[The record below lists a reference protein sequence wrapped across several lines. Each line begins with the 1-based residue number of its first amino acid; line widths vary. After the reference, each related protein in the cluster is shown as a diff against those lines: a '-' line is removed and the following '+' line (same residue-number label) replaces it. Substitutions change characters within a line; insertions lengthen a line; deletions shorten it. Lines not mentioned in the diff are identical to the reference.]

1 MQTYKD
7 DFFLGR
13 HVLEHRLVP
22 REALLECLYQLA
34 QDRRA
39 GSRLGFA
46 RPLGVMLVE
55 RGLLTEEEL
64 NRILSARSAAD
75 GGAPVRAD
83 AEVGKLLV
91 AMGLLRADDIQECIR
106 VQEEERRSG
115 RKPPRLGELVVQR
128 GIVTQQQVVRALAY
142 QKQELFS
149 CASCGVRVSA
159 ASPPRGTKYRCR
171 KCGGEVEPVESE
183 AQPGALAMREAEQ
196 GEEVQQEID
205 RAVAA
210 YLEQKGILRRDLI
223 LDGQRLQTEFER
235 YGLVVPLVEVL
246 RRSGALSV
254 QMRTELGA
262 IDFVR
267 LVKDPD
273 WKKQAI
279 PGYRLLK
286 KMASGG
292 SATVYSA
299 DAVFGGSR
307 VAVKVLHP
315 ERAGEPRSV
324 ARLQREAELLS
335 RLACPLIM
343 RGIEYGAD
351 RGYYYLVM
359 EYFEGR
365 SLGQA
370 ISEGGPFPLRTAL
383 SVTRQVAE
391 GLGYLH
397 STGYLHRDLK
407 ADNVLID
414 GAGRVKLC
422 DLGFAMPI
430 PGVEVE
436 GTTARI
442 PAEAWS
448 GAAGGSLGAEIYS
461 LGILLYA
468 LLTGYEPFYG
478 SGVEET
484 ASDQIETALPV
495 PNLMAVLAPPAVVQL
510 MKRMMHPDPER
521 RFRDTAEV
529 VGALDRLARG

>member
-1 MQTYKD
+1 MQTYED
-7 DFFLGR
+7 DFYLGR
-13 HVLEHRLVP
+13 HVLEHRLVA

-34 QDRRA
+34 QDRRT
-39 GSRLGFA
+39 GSRMGFA

-55 RGLLTEEEL
+55 RGLLTEEDL
-64 NRILSARSAAD
+64 NRILMARSAAT
-75 GGAPVRAD
+75 GGAPVRTD

-91 AMGLLRADDIQECIR
+91 AMGLLREGDVQECVR
-106 VQEEERRSG
+106 MQEAERRAG
-115 RKPPRLGELVVQR
+115 RKPPRLGELVVRQ

-142 QKQELFS
+142 QKQELFA

-159 ASPPRGTKYRCR
+159 APPPRGTKYRCR
-171 KCGGEVEPVESE
+171 KCGGEVEPVEAE
-183 AQPGALAMREAEQ
+183 AQPGALAMREAEER
-196 GEEVQQEID
+196 EEVQQDID

-210 YLEQKGILRRDLI
+210 YLEQKGMVRRDLI
-223 LDGQRLQTEFER
+223 LDGQRLQSEFES

-246 RRSGALSV
+246 RRAGALTL
-254 QMRTELGA
+254 QQRADLAG
-262 IDFVR
+262 IDFAR

-286 KMASGG
+286 RMASSG
-292 SATVYSA
+292 SATLYSA

-324 ARLQREAELLS
+324 ARLQREADLLR

-383 SVTRQVAE
+383 SATRQVVEA
-391 GLGYLH
+391 LGYLH

-407 ADNVLID
+407 ADNILID

-422 DLGFAMPI
+422 DLSFASPI
-430 PGVEVE
+430 PGIQVE
-436 GTTARI
+436 GTTALI
-442 PAEAWS
+442 PPEAWT
-448 GAAGGSLGAEIYS
+448 GLAGSQLRAELYAV
-461 LGILLYA
+461 GVLLYA
-468 LLTGYEPFYG
+468 LLTGHEPFFG
-478 SGVEET
+478 TGGEET
-484 ASDQIETALPV
+484 ACEQIEMALPV
-495 PNLMAVLAPPAVVQL
+495 PNLMAVFAPPAVVQFL
-510 MKRMMHPDPER
+510 KRTMHPDPGR

-529 VGALDRLARG
+529 VAALGHLAGE